1 MSEAS
6 EAAED
11 ALPEVLE
18 QGRLHRGHNDDEN
31 NPQWV
36 RVPAII
42 MLVACAV
49 IVGVFIFS
57 MIFLT

>member
-1 MSEAS
+1 MSNA
-6 EAAED
+6 
-11 ALPEVLE
+11 
-18 QGRLHRGHNDDEN
+18 LHRGHNDDEN

-36 RVPAII
+36 KIPAIL
-42 MLVACAV
+42 MLVACAA